1 MPSGSTFD
9 RRSTCEQ
16 QNLSVVPLNRN
27 GNTVYSSFAFRIIF
41 LPNHSVQLPLPHR
54 LLIDPKAMSKRRSIE
69 HLSKT
74 YRTSIEHLSK
84 TYRTSI
90 EDLSNDFCFQ
100 LTCPSSIRLFIA
112 LQNALTKSDTGISF
126 SNFVIIAC
134 CFIFGVQNKRL
145 LMP

>member
-1 MPSGSTFD
+1 MQVGPS
-9 RRSTCEQ
+9 
-16 QNLSVVPLNRN
+16 V
-27 GNTVYSSFAFRIIF
+27 TVTSS
-41 LPNHSVQLPLPHR
+41 LTYR
-54 LLIDPKAMSKRRSIE
+54 LLIDTKAMSKRSSIEDKAKFYRRQSEVLSKSKRRSIE
-69 HLSKT
+69 DKAKIYRRQSEVLSKT
-74 YRTSIEHLSK
+74 K
-84 TYRTSI
+84 RTSI

>member
-1 MPSGSTFD
+1 MC
-9 RRSTCEQ
+9 R
-16 QNLSVVPLNRN
+16 LAL
-27 GNTVYSSFAFRIIF
+27 
-41 LPNHSVQLPLPHR
+41 QLPLPHR
-54 LLIDPKAMSKRRSIE
+54 LLIAYLSIRKRCQSEVLSKTKRSSIEDKAKFYRSQSEDLSKTKRRSIE
-69 HLSKT
+69 DKAKF
-74 YRTSIEHLSK
+74 YRRQSEHLSK
-84 TYRTSI
+84 TKRTSI